1 MDRELKIDV
10 GVVVEKRVPKS
21 QWIDEL
27 WVPVAVVM
35 GETSFKPG
43 EEMMKGQGF
52 VRYFAG
58 HAEIYCHATETE
70 AYVHNLESREPAL
83 YVVLRRDED
92 GPLPWM
98 VHAVTASPYEAQD
111 YEDSAEDLIERV
123 LIPHGVLEALVD
135 FVDAHHV
142 ERPFK
147 KRKRKEIRLE
157 EQKFGKEPIFLTGR
171 QRNGNGEN
179 G

>member
-1 MDRELKIDV
+1 LDRELKIDV

-27 WVPVAVVM
+27 WVPVAVVS
-35 GETSFKPG
+35 GATGFKPG
-43 EEMMKGQGF
+43 DEMMRGEGF

-58 HAEIYCHATETE
+58 HAELYCHAAEAE
-70 AYVHNLESREPAL
+70 AYAHNLDGREPAL

-98 VHAVTASPYEAQD
+98 VQTVTASPYEAQD
-111 YEDSAEDLIERV
+111 FEDSAEDLVERV
-123 LIPHGVLEALVD
+123 IIPHGILEALID
-135 FVDAHHV
+135 FVEAHHV

-157 EQKFGKEPIFLTGR
+157 EQKFGKEPIFQTGNR
-171 QRNGNGEN
+171 RGGNGAD